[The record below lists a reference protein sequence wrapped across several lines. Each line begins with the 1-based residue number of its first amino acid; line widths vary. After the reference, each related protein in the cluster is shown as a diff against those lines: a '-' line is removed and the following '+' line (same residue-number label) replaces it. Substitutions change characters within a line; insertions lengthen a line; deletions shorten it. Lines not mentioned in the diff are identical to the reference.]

1 MKIKQIKGI
10 KYKQFEEEELREKLG
25 MSEDN
30 IKIVL
35 DYQVKFPQLTICNE
49 DGFCIDGEL
58 LCKELGVKDDY
69 NNWLLRT
76 TKGKEGKLIKYRC
89 IENTD
94 FKTDWI
100 FPNANKYSFSN
111 EDMVNMS
118 SQKRSS
124 YGIKNKITLTLKCA
138 KKIAMR
144 QNNNQGDLVCDY
156 FILVEST
163 LKDYEEWEKVRFPE
177 KQNANLL
184 KRELKKWASKNFMDF
199 NDRGVYSRE
208 FNMLNKN
215 LCNGKNA
222 LDLKLY
228 IGYAD
233 KNTRDHLTQ
242 ETNSAMDY
250 IQKFDIGL
258 IQNNMD
264 FDTRDKMIKV
274 ICDTQYKNI
283 GELFK

>member
-35 DYQVKFPQLTICNE
+35 DYQVKFPQLTICDE
-49 DGFCIDGEL
+49 DDFCIDGEL
-58 LCKELGVKDDY
+58 LCKELGVSSNFND
-69 NNWLLRT
+69 WLLRS

-89 IENTD
+89 VENTD
-94 FKTDWI
+94 FECISEKSETQRK
-100 FPNANKYSFSN
+100 NG
-111 EDMVNMS
+111 
-118 SQKRSS
+118 QK
-124 YGIKNKITLTLKCA
+124 GMTIKNKITLTLKCA

-184 KRELKKWASKNFMDF
+184 KSELKKWASKNFMDF

-258 IQNNMD
+258 IQNNID

>member
-199 NDRGVYSRE
+199 ND
-208 FNMLNKN
+208 KN
-215 LCNGKNA
+215 LKTIN
-222 LDLKLY
+222 
-228 IGYAD
+228 
-233 KNTRDHLTQ
+233 
-242 ETNSAMDY
+242 
-250 IQKFDIGL
+250 
-258 IQNNMD
+258 
-264 FDTRDKMIKV
+264 DTKV
-274 ICDTQYKNI
+274 IYNPSIARQLLHRGNKIIDIKPDKKDK
-283 GELFK
+283 FKSNFIFNCTDKLLEDLSSITKR